1 MVGVYGSVRE
11 KMSGAALVLDRH
23 PLSHAGIMRRA
34 GPRTACNPTIN
45 ID

>member
-11 KMSGAALVLDRH
+11 KMSGAELVLDRH
-23 PLSHAGIMRRA
+23 RVSHGGIMRRA
-34 GPRTACNPTIN
+34 GRRTACNPTIN